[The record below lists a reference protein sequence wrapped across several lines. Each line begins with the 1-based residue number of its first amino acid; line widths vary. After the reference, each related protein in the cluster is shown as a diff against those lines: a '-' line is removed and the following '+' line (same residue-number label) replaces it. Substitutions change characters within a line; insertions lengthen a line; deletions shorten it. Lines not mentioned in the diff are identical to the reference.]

1 MPLAR
6 SYALDRMIGLCP
18 IYFVAASLPPRFS
31 ALRNGSKR
39 NPLRG
44 FETKRKGAVGT
55 KKALL

>member
-18 IYFVAASLPPRFS
+18 IYFVAAALPPRTS
-31 ALRNGSKR
+31 ALRNRSAR

-44 FETKRKGAVGT
+44 FELKHKGVVGT
-55 KKALL
+55 KKALF